1 MYSLITLE
9 IYAFDTGASFLLMI
23 TNFALGLELQIIT
36 RTECSSGVIV
46 IILVLLSLRGLN

>member
-23 TNFALGLELQIIT
+23 ANFALGLELRIVT
-36 RTECSSGVIV
+36 RTECTSGVIV
-46 IILVLLSLRGLN
+46 IILVLLSIGGFN